1 MVFSKSNGR
10 KTSRIIRRKLFFAL
24 TVVVITGSALFL
36 YAYAAHL
43 FGFGSCGA
51 TPANVPSSTRFSL
64 VISFYGYNG
73 SKDHTIP
80 WPRMNVTLKQY
91 VTIRAWNND
100 TQSHGFVITHYF
112 EQGEYIRPSDSYD
125 LTFQACQLG
134 SFAVYDPSFVTS
146 YPYLKAEVDIV
157 S

>member
-1 MVFSKSNGR
+1 MVFSESTER
-10 KTSRIIRRKLFFAL
+10 KTSRLIRRKLFFAL
-24 TVVVITGSALFL
+24 GVVVITGSALFL

-43 FGFGSCGA
+43 LGFGSCGSP
-51 TPANVPSSTRFSL
+51 PANIPGSNRFLL

-73 SKDHTIP
+73 SKYHAIP
-80 WPRMNVTLKQY
+80 WPRMNVTLRQY

-100 TQSHGFVITHYF
+100 TQSHGFAITHYF
-112 EQGEYIRPSDSYD
+112 EQGEYIRSSDFYD

-134 SFAVYDPSFVTS
+134 SFAVYDPSFVTA
-146 YPYLKAEVDIV
+146 YPYLKAEVDVV